1 MRKIFLSFIFLI
13 LLSTNSLAQI
23 SVLGELTRKY
33 IVKPGGLYEGTV
45 LLRNKGN
52 KPHEVKIEKKD
63 YLFDREGRNRFEDPP
78 IHPRSNSEWI
88 SVSPSKTIIPPGE
101 SLNVSFKIQVP
112 KNDSL
117 RGTYWSVLM
126 IEPVEPILPETILRS
141 EDKKLTMSLKVVI
154 QHAIQIVTDF
164 GETGITK
171 IQFLEKKVIKK
182 DEKRLLQF
190 DIENTGE
197 RWVTFKPI
205 VEIFDREGKSI
216 GKIEANRARIFP
228 TCSARFFA
236 DISEVPKGKYKALI
250 ITDGS
255 GEKVFGTRMNLNI
268 EE

>member
-1 MRKIFLSFIFLI
+1 MKKIVPSFIFLI
-13 LLSTNSLAQI
+13 LLSTNSLAQV

-52 KPHEVKIEKKD
+52 NPHEVKIEKKD

-78 IHPRSNSEWI
+78 IHPRSNSKWLSI
-88 SVSPSKTIIPPGE
+88 SPSKASIPPGE
-101 SLNVSFKIQVP
+101 SLNVSFKIHVP
-112 KNDSL
+112 QKENL
-117 RGTYWSVLM
+117 KGTYWSVLM
-126 IEPVEPILPETILRS
+126 IKPIEPIVPETLLRS
-141 EDKKLTMSLKVVI
+141 EDKKLTMSLKVAI
-154 QHAIQIVTDF
+154 QHAIQIITDV
-164 GETGITK
+164 GDTGITK
-171 IQFLEKKVIKK
+171 IQFLEKKVVKK
-182 DEKRLLQF
+182 DEKRLLQI

-205 VEIFDREGKSI
+205 VEIFDQEGKSI
-216 GKIEANRARIFP
+216 GKFEANRARIFP
-228 TCSARFFA
+228 TCSTRFFA
-236 DISEVPKGKYKALI
+236 DINKVPKGKYKALI